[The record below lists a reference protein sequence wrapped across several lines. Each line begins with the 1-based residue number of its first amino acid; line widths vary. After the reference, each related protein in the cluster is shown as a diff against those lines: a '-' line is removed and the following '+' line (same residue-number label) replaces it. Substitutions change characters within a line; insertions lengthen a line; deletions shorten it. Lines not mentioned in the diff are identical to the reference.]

1 MCLRRGL
8 KTARLG
14 LAGDICRLLIFGDYL
29 LQGCG
34 ATGVALGISN
44 AFLLERD
51 RRSHL
56 LQAKKELDAV
66 DQITFPTFV
75 GLNDRSGVVGRVGLF
90 LCNQLKKI
98 TVGGK
103 GLGLL
108 HVRFFLDLEIA

>member
-1 MCLRRGL
+1 MSN
-8 KTARLG
+8 
-14 LAGDICRLLIFGDYL
+14 DL
-29 LQGCG
+29 LQGNG

-44 AFLLERD
+44 TLLLERD

-66 DQITFPTFV
+66 DQTIFLTFV
-75 GLNDRSGVVGRVGLF
+75 GLNDRSGVVGVVGLLLSR

-103 GLGLL
+103 GLGLM
-108 HVRFFLDLEIA
+108 HVRFSLDLEIA